1 MREENHRADRY
12 RTFCG
17 LGCDLNADKLI
28 AMLELNISAGNG
40 AKEWQRYFA
49 LKRAQQQKSNH
60 DNLHFI
66 GNQTN
71 TLYEYFEQCQ
81 DQAAQQLLY
90 QIEQECC

>member
-1 MREENHRADRY
+1 MNNHEIEANRY
-12 RTFCG
+12 QSFCG
-17 LGCDLNADKLI
+17 IQCDSNANQLI
-28 AMLELNISAGNG
+28 AMLEKNINEGKG
-40 AKEWQRYFA
+40 DKEWQDYFT
-49 LKRAQQQKSNH
+49 LKRALQIKLKH

-81 DQAAQQLLY
+81 DEIAMQLLY